1 METENIESNEK
12 SDSWTV
18 SAPGEYSD
26 MPQQS
31 ERGYWGTK
39 AEFILT
45 VMGAIIGPGN
55 VWRFPYLCY
64 KNGGGV
70 FFIPYILFMFTCG
83 VPLFFLETSVGQY
96 TNQGGITCWRK
107 ICPLFQGMG
116 YASHLIIAFSGTSYI
131 IIIAWAFFYLFSSF
145 SADLPWTTCGN
156 YWNTDA
162 CLDLTNPNQSL
173 SRTTINTTL
182 PVVEFWQNRV
192 LKVSKG
198 IEDMG
203 SLRWELV
210 LCLILTWV
218 ICYFC
223 VWKGIKSTGKA
234 AFFTATFP
242 FATLLVLLIRGLTLP
257 GALDGIIFYLYPDIS
272 RLSDPQVWMDAGTQI
287 FFSYAIGLGFLTS
300 LGSYNTY
307 KNDCYRDC
315 FYLCLLNSATSI
327 VAGFAIFSVLG
338 FMTYEQGV
346 DISEVAESGPGLAF
360 IVYPRAV
367 AMMPMPHL
375 WSVCF
380 FSMVILL
387 GLDSQFVGMECLM
400 TSLVDLFPNF
410 LRKGCRRELL
420 LLAICSTCCLLGL
433 SLVTEGGM
441 YLLQLLDHHVCSG
454 TTLLLLSLCQS
465 VSIGWVYGSE
475 RFYKNITDM
484 IGYRPNPF
492 MKYCWTYITPFI
504 CFGTFI
510 FSIVKYT
517 PLRFSDTYVYPL
529 WANILGW
536 FIATISLSLI
546 PLFVLYKVARGEGT
560 LRQRFLSLCQ
570 PEDELPLKQ
579 ECLSMPGTIGT
590 TGNIE
595 LNPLSHAGERNQ

>member
-12 SDSWTV
+12 SPDSWTV
-18 SAPGEYSD
+18 SAPGGYSD

-107 ICPLFQGMG
+107 ICPLFQGVG

-504 CFGTFI
+504 CF
-510 FSIVKYT
+510 
-517 PLRFSDTYVYPL
+517 L
-529 WANILGW
+529 
-536 FIATISLSLI
+536 
-546 PLFVLYKVARGEGT
+546 VAKQE
-560 LRQRFLSLCQ
+560 LCQ
-570 PEDELPLKQ
+570 SPPSGSNFSATFSGPRRRHATAAIPV
-579 ECLSMPGTIGT
+579 SMP
-590 TGNIE
+590 
-595 LNPLSHAGERNQ
+595 AGG